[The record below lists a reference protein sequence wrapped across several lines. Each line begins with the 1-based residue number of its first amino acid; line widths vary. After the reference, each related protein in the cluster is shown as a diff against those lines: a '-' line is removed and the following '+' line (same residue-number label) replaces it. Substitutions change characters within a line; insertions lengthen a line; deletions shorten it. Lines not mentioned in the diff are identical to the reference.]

1 MNFKVDDSAIKEAT
15 LCEKNYS
22 CLSEDR
28 KELCKVTRIV
38 EDKVY
43 FIKCQDTESCSYK
56 MSFGNSFIC
65 NCPVRKVI
73 YKKYK
78 I

>member
-1 MNFKVDDSAIKEAT
+1 MFKVDDSIIKKT
-15 LCEKNYS
+15 IQCEKNYS

-28 KELCKVTRIV
+28 EELCKVTHIV
-38 EDKVY
+38 EDEVY
-43 FIKCQDTESCSYK
+43 FIECRDIESCSNRLP
-56 MSFGNSFIC
+56 FGYVFMC
-65 NCPVRKVI
+65 TCPVRKAI